1 MQCPNLKK
9 GKFEMEKIPFAKLVL
24 KVFICVMMTFKKRKL
39 SSAARKIPT
48 SILRNPRMRVNFRD
62 TSTRV
67 RARVMMMEA
76 VGEVQRGTTEL
87 AEKIREILFV

>member
-1 MQCPNLKK
+1 MPTCLTSVHLRDEILEKEV
-9 GKFEMEKIPFAKLVL
+9 GKFFPRFCEKLNLRSAK
-24 KVFICVMMTFKKRKL
+24 IR
-39 SSAARKIPT
+39 A
-48 SILRNPRMRVNFRD
+48 NFRD

-67 RARVMMMEA
+67 RARVMIMDA

>member
-1 MQCPNLKK
+1 L
-9 GKFEMEKIPFAKLVL
+9 G
-24 KVFICVMMTFKKRKL
+24 
-39 SSAARKIPT
+39 SAALKNSFPGFAIKVNLRSAKI
-48 SILRNPRMRVNFRD
+48 RMNFRD

-67 RARVMMMEA
+67 RARVMMMDA